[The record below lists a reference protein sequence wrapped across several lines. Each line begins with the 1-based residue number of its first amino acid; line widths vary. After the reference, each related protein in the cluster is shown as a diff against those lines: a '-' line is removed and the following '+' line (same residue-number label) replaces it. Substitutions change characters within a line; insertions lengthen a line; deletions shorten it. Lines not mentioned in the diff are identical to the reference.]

1 MPADPRLLT
10 ASFRAQKLLETY
22 GITGPAEIVLE
33 DIAWA
38 LGIEIV
44 TAPLAGAEAHLV
56 RVGNTGTITLS
67 DAITEVGRRRFAI
80 AHELGHWELHKDVS
94 QSFFCSEADMRQYQQ
109 SGPEIEA
116 NTFASELL
124 LPKTMINSA
133 TLKAE
138 PDLDIIRD
146 WSQTFNVSFTSAAVR
161 YAGISRQPVMVVFS
175 DGNQVRWW
183 RRNEDRMA
191 GLWFES
197 EQRLGSCS
205 IAADLNKNPRQAG
218 VMRHVDWSAWFPHLE
233 DKGEE
238 LFECAV
244 QLHPY
249 QTTLS
254 LLWLPSRY

>member
-22 GITGPAEIVLE
+22 GIKSPAEIILE

-38 LGIEIV
+38 LGIEVV
-44 TAPLAGAEAHLV
+44 TSSLSGAEAHLV
-56 RVGNTGTITLS
+56 RVGNAGTITLS
-67 DAITEVGRRRFAI
+67 NTIKEEGQRRFAI
-80 AHELGHWELHKDVS
+80 AHELGHWELHKDIS
-94 QSFFCSEADMRQYQQ
+94 QVFFCSEADMRQYQN

-124 LPKTMINSA
+124 LPKTMINPS

-138 PDLDIIRD
+138 PDLDIIRT
-146 WSQTFNVSFTSAAVR
+146 WSQTFNVSLTSAAVR

-175 DGNQVRWW
+175 DGTQVHWW
-183 RRNEDRMA
+183 RRNEDRLA

-205 IAADLNKNPRQAG
+205 IAADLNKNPTQAG
-218 VMRHVDWSAWFPHLE
+218 VMSPVDWSAWFPHIE

-238 LFECAV
+238 LFECAL

-249 QTTLS
+249 NTIMS

>member
-10 ASFRAQKLLETY
+10 AAFRAQKLLESY
-22 GITGPAEIVLE
+22 GITRPSEIVLE
-33 DIAWA
+33 DMAWA
-38 LGIEIV
+38 MGIQV
-44 TAPLAGAEAHLV
+44 TRAPLAGAEAHLV

-67 DAITEVGRRRFAI
+67 EAITETGRRRFAL
-80 AHELGHWELHKDVS
+80 AHELGHWELHRDVS
-94 QSFFCSEADMRQYQQ
+94 QVFFCSEADMRQYQH

-124 LPKTMINSA
+124 LPKTMIDA
-133 TLKAE
+133 AVLKAE
-138 PDLDIIRD
+138 PDFDIIRG

-161 YAGISRQPVMVVFS
+161 YAGITRQPVMVVFS

-183 RRNEDRMA
+183 RRNDERLA
-191 GLWFES
+191 GLWFEA
-197 EQRLGSCS
+197 EQPLGAGS
-205 IAADLNKNPRQAG
+205 IAADLKNNPRQSG
-218 VMRHVDWSAWFPHLE
+218 VMSPIDWSAWFPHLE

-238 LFECAV
+238 VFECAV

-249 QTTLS
+249 QTVLS